1 MYYLL
6 NQVFLIEVNTSPALF
21 RAGKYLQE
29 LLPKVIEEVVQKTV
43 DVALPPPEGFA
54 VATEPLDGFE
64 RLELVGMQS
73 ASNGNAHA
81 SGKNAMLSRSSSS
94 AASAIRH
101 STSDRWKP

>member
-1 MYYLL
+1 M
-6 NQVFLIEVNTSPALF
+6 IEVNTSPALF

-54 VATEPLDGFE
+54 VETEPLDGFE
-64 RLELVGMQS
+64 QMELVGMQS
-73 ASNGNAHA
+73 ATKGNANA
-81 SGKNAMLSRSSSS
+81 SGMKALLSRSSSS
-94 AASAIRH
+94 AASTIRH